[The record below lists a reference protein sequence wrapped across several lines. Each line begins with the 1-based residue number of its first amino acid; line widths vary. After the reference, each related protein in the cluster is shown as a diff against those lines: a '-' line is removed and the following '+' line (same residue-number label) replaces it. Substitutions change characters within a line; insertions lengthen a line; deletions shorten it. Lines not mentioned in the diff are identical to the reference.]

1 MTNIILKSPVVTEKA
16 TALAQKNVYAF
27 IVSLLATKDQI
38 RNAVESYYGVK
49 VGRHPNNY
57 SKRKG
62 PTCWKTHGTQTCR
75 KQENRLYYRYKR
87 LNKFI
92 SESIS

>member
-38 RNAVESYYGVK
+38 RNAVESYYGVE
-49 VGRHPNNY
+49 VG
-57 SKRKG
+57 G
-62 PTCWKTHGTQTCR
+62 
-75 KQENRLYYRYKR
+75 
-87 LNKFI
+87 I
-92 SESIS
+92 

>member
-1 MTNIILKSPVVTEKA
+1 MTNIVLKSPVVTEKA

-49 VGRHPNNY
+49 VGSIRITI
-57 SKRKG
+57 RKG
-62 PTCWKTHGTQTCR
+62 KVQRVG
-75 KQENRLYYRYKR
+75 KR
-87 LNKFI
+87 MVPKLVANKKI
-92 SESIS
+92 AYVTVTKGSISLFPKA

>member
-49 VGRHPNNY
+49 VGSIRITI
-57 SKRKG
+57 RKG
-62 PTCWKTHGTQTCR
+62 KVQRVG
-75 KQENRLYYRYKR
+75 KR
-87 LNKFI
+87 MVPKLVANKKI
-92 SESIS
+92 AYVTVTKGSISLFPKA

>member
-49 VGRHPNNY
+49 VGSIRITI
-57 SKRKG
+57 RKG
-62 PTCWKTHGTQTCR
+62 KVQRVG
-75 KQENRLYYRYKR
+75 KR
-87 LNKFI
+87 MVPKLVANKKI
-92 SESIS
+92 AYITVTKGSISLFPKA